1 MPLTLQ
7 RWRVRIRDV
16 WWEETGPEAEAGMRE
31 GGGREGGWGVPP
43 LPFLEGPVSR
53 GPHGAQESPEWLWVS
68 SLP

>member
-1 MPLTLQ
+1 M
-7 RWRVRIRDV
+7 

-31 GGGREGGWGVPP
+31 GGGREGGRGVPP